1 MPWQSQGGGR
11 GPWGGGSGGSGGG
24 GGPWGG
30 RGGNNAGGG
39 GRGGGGGPFGGGGGG
54 GQRPPDFEDVI
65 RRGQD
70 RLKQAFPG
78 GGVGGRGLA
87 LVALVLIGVWLLS
100 GFYRVQTDQQGVV
113 LRFGEWVATT
123 QPGLNWHMPYPIET
137 VMTPS
142 VEQINQIDVGFRSV
156 GGGTG
161 SSRREVPEE
170 SLMLTGDQN
179 IIDIEFSVQWKIDD
193 AGQYLFNI
201 RDPEG
206 TVKIAAE
213 SAMREIIGRTDIQP
227 ALTEARAEIEG
238 NSRDLLQSIL
248 DDYEAG
254 ILITGLRLQNV
265 QPPEPVVDAFNDV
278 QRALQDRD
286 RRRNEA
292 QAYRNDILPRARG
305 EAQRIIQG
313 AEAYREQIINE
324 AEGEAER
331 FNQVFVAYS
340 ENPMVTKR
348 RMYLE
353 TMQTIYGRTNK
364 VLMDSAGSNT
374 VPYLPL
380 DELRR
385 QRPNTAAAAADGERG
400 QHRQADQRAE
410 SSDNRQ
416 RQE

>member
-1 MPWQSQGGGR
+1 MPWQSQGGGG
-11 GPWGGGSGGSGGG
+11 GPWGGGSGG

-30 RGGNNAGGG
+30 RGGSGGG
-39 GRGGGGGPFGGGGGG
+39 GRGGGGGGPFGGGGGGG

-70 RLKQAFPG
+70 RLRQAFPG
-78 GGVGGRGLA
+78 GGLGGRGLA
-87 LVALVLIGVWLLS
+87 LAVLVLIGIWLLS

-137 VMTPS
+137 AITPS
-142 VEQINQIDVGFRSV
+142 VEQINQIDVGFRRV
-156 GGGTG
+156 GGTG
-161 SSRREVPEE
+161 ATAGGSRDVPEE

-201 RDPEG
+201 RNPEG

-227 ALTEARAEIEG
+227 ALTEARAEVEG
-238 NSRDLLQSIL
+238 SSRDLLQSIL
-248 DDYEAG
+248 DDYESG

-286 RRRNEA
+286 RRQNEA

-305 EAQRIIQG
+305 EAQRITQG

-331 FNQVFVAYS
+331 FNQVYAAYTG
-340 ENPMVTKR
+340 NPSVTMR

-353 TMQTIYGRTNK
+353 TMQTVYGRTNK
-364 VLMDSAGSNT
+364 VLMDGAGSNT

-380 DELRR
+380 DELRK
-385 QRPNTAAAAADGERG
+385 QRPAAAAGD
-400 QHRQADQRAE
+400 ADQRRAQQAE
-410 SSDNRQ
+410 SSDDR
-416 RQE
+416 